1 MCICHAHCSKAC
13 QYRDSRRW
21 LVGALHPLGRRVFA
35 NYVIMLR
42 IQQCV
47 DSNTYLNLLLAYA
60 NPLQQLW
67 HFCSYTNI
75 LTI

>member
-1 MCICHAHCSKAC
+1 MCICHDHCSKAC
-13 QYRDSRRW
+13 LYRDRRRG
-21 LVGALHPLGRRVFA
+21 LVDALHPLGRQVFA

-60 NPLQQLW
+60 NPLQQPW

-75 LTI
+75 LTL

>member
-1 MCICHAHCSKAC
+1 M
-13 QYRDSRRW
+13 D
-21 LVGALHPLGRRVFA
+21 ALHPLGRQVFA

>member
-1 MCICHAHCSKAC
+1 MCICHDHCSKAC
-13 QYRDSRRW
+13 QYRDRRRW
-21 LVGALHPLGRRVFA
+21 LVDALHPLGQQVFA

-42 IQQCV
+42 IQKCV

-75 LTI
+75 LTL